1 MPEVI
6 IRAYKRSEAQKAILA
21 KKICE
26 DICET
31 FNVTGDQVRIYFEDR
46 VTSNYFKNGMRV
58 Q

>member
-6 IRAYKRSEAQKAILA
+6 IRAFKRSDIEKAILA

-26 DICET
+26 DICDI

-46 VTSNYFKNGMRV
+46 IKSNYFKNGKRV

>member
-6 IRAYKRSEAQKAILA
+6 IRAYKRSEKEKAILA

-26 DICET
+26 DICEI

-46 VTSNYFKNGMRV
+46 IKSNYFRNGERV
-58 Q
+58 E